1 MCAPPRFSRWH
12 LYVFSRRRQDGA
24 SAAVLEVYVDGALR
38 SQQLQPEVAAA
49 ATPSEDG
56 GNGTAPSAA
65 TARLGARADLAP

>member
-1 MCAPPRFSRWH
+1 M
-12 LYVFSRRRQDGA
+12 
-24 SAAVLEVYVDGALR
+24 DGALR

>member
-38 SQQLQPEVAAA
+38 SQQLQPEVAATA
-49 ATPSEDG
+49 PSEDG